1 MHNKRRQRSL
11 KFTADFKSDVTWPEI
26 QVILS
31 KKLVRCQ
38 FHNVFSNKVQ
48 TIMKSPRLRITMFVF
63 SSTIGQVFFRIWKY
77 LGFVL
82 RRTFL
87 FYKFY
92 NFTSFF
98 QALKYGITAT
108 LYYDISTSSL
118 LQFDKFFSST
128 FSCLEKKENKTIKN
142 KMPVN
147 LASCWAR
154 LRKLSTLLSKTCNI
168 TQYWV
173 SSRSINV

>member
-63 SSTIGQVFFRIWKY
+63 SSTIWQVFFRIWKY

-82 RRTFL
+82 QRTFL

-108 LYYDISTSSL
+108 LYCNVSMSSL
-118 LQFDKFFSST
+118 LQFDKFFQALFLALKRKKIKQSKIK
-128 FSCLEKKENKTIKN
+128 CL
-142 KMPVN
+142 
-147 LASCWAR
+147 
-154 LRKLSTLLSKTCNI
+154 
-168 TQYWV
+168 
-173 SSRSINV
+173 